1 MRPRGRKK
9 KRLKRLKKKPAAIA
23 ATPAPTTSGSPQQQ
37 GKRTSPFAAENTVI
51 ARPVYKEY
59 PQNISLQSV
68 AKENTTRSESLSDAQ
83 NNDFTQQDFDKVWM
97 AFAKAEKSRRPRVS
111 MLLSS
116 KIPQKPENGVNF
128 RFDVSS
134 QTAKDYLELNLREP
148 LQRYL
153 RDNLHNNLVTIRFE
167 MDGAAEPESNGMPY
181 TSKEKYM
188 FMLEKNPALKLLRDA
203 FDLETD

>member
-1 MRPRGRKK
+1 M
-9 KRLKRLKKKPAAIA
+9 
-23 ATPAPTTSGSPQQQ
+23 
-37 GKRTSPFAAENTVI
+37 ENTVI

-68 AKENTTRSESLSDAQ
+68 AKENTTQSESLSEAQ
-83 NNDFTQQDFDKVWM
+83 NSDFTQKDFDKVWM
-97 AFAKAEKSRRPRVS
+97 EFAKAEKARRPRVS

-116 KIPQKPENGVNF
+116 KIPQKPENGVYF

-153 RDNLHNNLVTIRFE
+153 RDNLHNNRITLRFE

>member
-1 MRPRGRKK
+1 M
-9 KRLKRLKKKPAAIA
+9 
-23 ATPAPTTSGSPQQQ
+23 
-37 GKRTSPFAAENTVI
+37 E
-51 ARPVYKEY
+51 
-59 PQNISLQSV
+59 
-68 AKENTTRSESLSDAQ
+68 
-83 NNDFTQQDFDKVWM
+83 
-97 AFAKAEKSRRPRVS
+97 FAKAEKARRPRVS

-116 KIPQKPENGVNF
+116 KIPQKPDNSVNF

-153 RDNLHNNLVTIRFE
+153 RDNLHNNRITLRFE
-167 MDGAAEPESNGMPY
+167 MDGAADPESNGLPY

-188 FMLEKNPALKLLRDA
+188 FMLEKNPALKQLRDA